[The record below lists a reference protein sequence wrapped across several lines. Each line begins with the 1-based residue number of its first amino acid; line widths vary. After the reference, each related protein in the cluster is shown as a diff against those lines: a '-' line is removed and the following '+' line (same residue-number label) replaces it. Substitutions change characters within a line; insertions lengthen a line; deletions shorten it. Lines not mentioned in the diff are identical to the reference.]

1 MVKSSYDITS
11 RLRHQERTLR
21 AVGGLFSKD
30 RIAKSTRILIDSV
43 NVKPGD
49 IILDYGCGYGAVGIA
64 LADSAPGVDI
74 CMVDSDIRAVR
85 WAQENVRANGVENAH
100 IVLDHTLDRYPDG
113 HFNIITLNP
122 PIEEGTEAIF
132 EMIDRARPKLRN
144 GGSFYLI
151 AKVRKGAKSYMRRLS
166 ETIGPAK
173 VIRKSGGY
181 WLMRAERSPVR
192 SPKPVDLSVYE
203 HTIET
208 RLRGRK
214 YTFCTRAGIFSR
226 KEMDEGTLLLIESVD
241 VSPMNSVIDVGCGY
255 GPIGIAAAHLAS
267 VGRVVMVDTNAR
279 AVECASQNITAHHLH
294 HARKNGKPRVEAVVS
309 DRFDA
314 VRGERFDRV
323 ISNPPFHAGV
333 DVLYPLVDQAYAHL
347 RFHGKMYLVLMR
359 YVGIKRHIE
368 KVFGNCSIVAQEGKH
383 TVLMAERMTE
393 DPPGQRNY
401 RSRSARESRPRREIS
416 PRVL

>member
-1 MVKSSYDITS
+1 MVKNSYEITTK
-11 RLRHQERTLR
+11 LRHRERTFR
-21 AVGGLFSKD
+21 SVGGLFSKD
-30 RIAKSTRILIDSV
+30 RIAKSTRLLIDNV
-43 NVKPGD
+43 NANPGD
-49 IILDYGCGYGAVGIA
+49 IILDYGCGYGAVGVA

-74 CMVDSDIRAVR
+74 RMVDSDIRAVR
-85 WAQENVRANGVENAH
+85 WAQENVRANGIENAH
-100 IVLDHTLDRYPDG
+100 IVLDHTLDRYSDG
-113 HFNIITLNP
+113 FFNIIAMNP

-132 EMIDRARPKLRN
+132 EMIDRALPKLRN

-151 AKVRKGAKSYMRRLS
+151 AKVRKGAKSYMRKLT

-192 SPKPVDLSVYE
+192 SPVPADLSAYE
-203 HTIET
+203 HTVET

-226 KEMDEGTLLLIESVD
+226 KGIDDGTLLLIESVD
-241 VSPMNSVIDVGCGY
+241 VMPMNSVIDVGCGY

-279 AVECASQNITAHHLH
+279 AVECAARNITSHHLH

-368 KVFGNCSIVAQEGKH
+368 KVFGNCTIVAHEGKH

-393 DPPGQRNY
+393 DPIGTRDY
-401 RSRSARESRPRREIS
+401 RSGAPKTPRRR
-416 PRVL
+416 PTVTLP

>member
-1 MVKSSYDITS
+1 MVKTSYEITS
-11 RLRHQERTLR
+11 KLKHQERTFR
-21 AVGGLFSKD
+21 SVGGLFSKD
-30 RIAKSTRILIDSV
+30 RIAKSTRIIIDKV
-43 NVKPGD
+43 NVNPGD
-49 IILDYGCGYGAVGIA
+49 RILDYGCGYGAVGIA
-64 LADSAPGVDI
+64 LADSAPGVDV

-85 WAQENVRANGVENAH
+85 WAQENVRANGIRNAH
-100 IVLDHTLDRYPDG
+100 IVLDHTLDRYADG
-113 HFNIITLNP
+113 DFNVITLNP

-144 GGSFYLI
+144 GGSFYLV

-173 VIRKSGGY
+173 VVSRSGGY

-192 SPKPVDLSVYE
+192 SPAPIDLSVYE
-203 HTIET
+203 HTVET
-208 RLRGRK
+208 KLRNRK

-226 KEMDEGTLLLIESVD
+226 NEMDDGTRLLIESVD
-241 VSPMNSVIDVGCGY
+241 ILPMNSVIDVGCGY
-255 GPIGIAAAHLAS
+255 GPIGIAAAHMAS

-279 AVECASQNITAHHLH
+279 AVECANRNIEAHHLH
-294 HARKNGKPRVEAVVS
+294 HAKKNGKPRVEAVVS

-314 VRGERFDRV
+314 VKGERFDRV
-323 ISNPPFHAGV
+323 VSNPPFHSGI

-347 RFHGKMYLVLMR
+347 RFHGKMFLVLMR

-368 KVFGNCSIVAQEGKH
+368 KVFGNCTVVTQEDKY

-393 DPPGQRNY
+393 DPPG
-401 RSRSARESRPRREIS
+401 AR
-416 PRVL
+416 